1 MFDLI
6 IKNGTVIDGMGSEG
20 YLSDIGIKDGKIACI
35 AKNLTDGKRVVD
47 ASGLMVTPGFIDSHS
62 HSDESVLQFPEQIE
76 KVEQGIT
83 SSITG
88 QCGMSKAPTSKEQLA
103 YGTDN
108 EIYKTMGEF
117 INALETVSMG
127 ANMKTFIGHG
137 ALRRAVVGDYDV
149 EPTAAQLKEMAQL
162 LKEGIENG
170 ALGIS
175 FGLIYAPGC
184 FAETDE
190 IVYLAKVCKEAG
202 GMLSAHIR
210 DEGYRLVEAVEE
222 FLTVIKRSGAKAVF
236 SHHKAMFKENWG
248 LVNTTLKMIDNA
260 INEGYDIYL
269 DMYPY
274 TASRTS
280 VAARFVPKEYHS
292 GGVEKLTERLSDPA
306 CREEI
311 KKINRAKFGADDDL
325 SWTLITNCENTNAYD
340 GLRINEIAQKL
351 NKDVYDTVF
360 DIIIE
365 SKGTAQACYF
375 LMNEDD
381 LKTVLKHERCMI
393 CTDSSVRGTKNAY
406 HPRLRASFTRAI
418 ARYVREEQTVSLAE
432 MIRKMTSLPASVY
445 GLKNKGVIK
454 EGFDADLCVFD
465 FEKIKDRSDYT
476 SCHLRAEGLNYV
488 IVNGT
493 VVVEDAIFG
502 GDALPGKYI
511 R

>member
-1 MFDLI
+1 MYDLI
-6 IKNGTVIDGMGSEG
+6 IKNGTVLDGTGSDG
-20 YLSDIGIKDGKIACI
+20 ITTDIAIKDGKIAFIGSC
-35 AKNLTDGKRVVD
+35 LDDGKEIID
-47 ASGLMVTPGFIDSHS
+47 ARGLTVSPGFIDSHS

-83 SSITG
+83 TSITG
-88 QCGMSKAPTSKEQLA
+88 QCGISAAPSEQF
-103 YGTDN
+103 
-108 EIYKTMGEF
+108 KTVGEF

-137 ALRRAVVGDYDV
+137 ALRGAVVGSV
-149 EPTAAQLKEMAQL
+149 NRKPTEAELKQMGEL
-162 LKEGIENG
+162 LKEGIYSG
-170 ALGIS
+170 ALGVS

-202 GMLSAHIR
+202 GMIAAHIR
-210 DEGYRLVEAVEE
+210 DEGYKLKEAVEE
-222 FLTVIKRSGAKAVF
+222 FLHVIRISGARAVF

-248 LVNTTLKMIDNA
+248 LVNTTLKMIDDA

-393 CTDSSVRGTKNAY
+393 CTDSDVRGAKNAY

-488 IVNGT
+488 IVNGKIT
-493 VVVEDAIFG
+493 VKDATYLGVKAG
-502 GDALPGKYI
+502 GYV